1 MSPSQQNKL
10 TVLVK
15 RFLDVMRIFFLT
27 VAVIWPIAVLV
38 VGLSMSSDPQQRHAD
53 VNVFLNFHINSDVST
68 DLATM
73 PAGQGERILDGRGE
87 VRLNNTRSRLSWY
100 ISGAISEV
108 LLFVF
113 LYGLLAMRGLFAS
126 LAQGSTFTQ
135 VNAERLRRIA
145 YAFIGFHIA
154 SPVLQYFDSRM
165 MLEDIAF
172 NVQGIELFPAFEL
185 NIGGLFAGFA
195 IIVLSGV
202 LREATS
208 IHKDQSLTI

>member
-15 RFLDVMRIFFLT
+15 RFLDVMRIFFLV

-38 VGLSMSSDPQQRHAD
+38 VGLSMSSDPEQRHAD
-53 VNVFLNFHINSDVST
+53 VDLFTSFHINSDVST
-68 DLATM
+68 GTATT
-73 PAGQGERILDGRGE
+73 PPGEGERILNGRGE

-100 ISGAISEV
+100 LSGAISEV
-108 LLFVF
+108 LLFIF

-126 LAQGSTFTQ
+126 LAEGSTFTEQ
-135 VNAERLRRIA
+135 NAERLRKIG
-145 YAFIGFHIA
+145 YVFIGFHIV
-154 SPVLQYFDSRM
+154 SPVLQYFGSRL
-165 MLEDIAF
+165 MLQDIAF
-172 NVQGIELFPAFEL
+172 SVPGIELFPAFEL

-208 IHKDQSLTI
+208 IHQDQSLTI